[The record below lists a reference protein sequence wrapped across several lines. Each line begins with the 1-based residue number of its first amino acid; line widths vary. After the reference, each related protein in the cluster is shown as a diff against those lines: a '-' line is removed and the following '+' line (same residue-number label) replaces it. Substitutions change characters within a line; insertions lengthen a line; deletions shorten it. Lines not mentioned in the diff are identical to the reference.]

1 MCHYC
6 GAELSN
12 ASEDKRKP
20 ENGNVLISCTGDTI
34 RPCKLFWERQG
45 REFVKRDGNTLYST
59 PLISPAS
66 LLSSGDRSYSS
77 CSDFS
82 VDMDSYDRVEGEQ
95 EFGSKISHGELNYLP
110 NGRNLSSEGLGGR
123 VDSSNMITESN
134 LRDEK
139 NSNDMDIVRD
149 GEKTETSNELAAKEI
164 GNSPRTFVKE
174 NGVPQFISG
183 EIDSQI
189 WEPPEPEDPEDDL
202 ENTLAYDDED
212 DECEDGIKWG
222 KPSSLSHTDV
232 DNGLYRFKEE
242 KQRAVKEVI
251 NGKFKTIVSQLLK
264 SVGFAC
270 SVNDNDGWV
279 DIVTSLS
286 LEAALFLKHDPIDGN
301 TMGPDGCMKVKCIAT
316 GSRSQS
322 QLIKGLVFK
331 KHAAHKHMQTK
342 FKNPRMLLIQGALGQ
357 SSSGLSSLSSL
368 DEEKGH
374 MKALSEMID
383 MCHPNVILVE
393 KSVSR
398 DVQECILS
406 KGITLVF
413 DMKLHRLKRVACCT
427 GSPIIPSNHLINQ
440 NLKQNDSYKLCDS
453 FHIEKFVEEH
463 ASSGEGGKRPSK
475 TLMFL
480 EGCPKRLCCTILL
493 RGSHSEE
500 LKKIKCVVQYA
511 VVMAH
516 HLILETSFLIDQKG
530 MFSTIPLSG
539 IADVLPTDQ
548 ESHTLDIS
556 NTSVPCLDDST
567 AEIDSNEVDIPI
579 SNGYHEEGYHVNDD
593 QILKSELDYSSA
605 LSLEPYN
612 PAIFSGLSSISA
624 SLKKVIGN
632 NFPLA
637 STAPYRSLSTY
648 FGLNEEEPK
657 LTAAVPTMKSLE
669 VSEQFDAESKC
680 GHDEEKSLDDG
691 QPQSFPASSEAP
703 LELNTSG
710 DNDEEKMQNKENI
723 NSMLDSQSILVL
735 MSSRN
740 VLKGIMCKQSHF
752 SHIMFYRNFDV
763 PLGKFLRDNL
773 LNQRRQCTICGEL
786 PEAHFYYYAHH
797 NKQLTI
803 QVKRLPKHLP
813 GEAEGKLWMWSRCF
827 KCQTG
832 NGMSKST
839 KRVLISASARGLS
852 FGKFLELSFSEHYS
866 SYGLSSCGHSLHKD
880 FLYFFG
886 LGPMVAMFSYSTVTT
901 YTVSVPPQRLEFSR
915 SIIPDWLK
923 EEFKNVYTKGNLMFG
938 EVASFLDQIRS
949 QFVGST
955 LNLNGSLKAFSDVE
969 EMLKLE
975 ASEFELSIQN
985 AVANNGNENLGSHK
999 LLNLNRVRWDLL
1011 LTSFIWDRRM
1021 HSLLLPVTTVVVTG
1035 ANNKAMPE
1043 QLKLHTDRAEGEDSG
1058 GENQHFL
1065 SENTGYLKAYS
1076 DSFVERNEFSGDEL
1090 SSDIPVKKSE
1100 ECDSL
1105 HGSST
1110 EVENIEKPTVDAVS
1124 PMESSKLESI
1134 VAPNISVCPNFGD
1147 ENYQAEDAP
1156 ISGHLQVDRTIPI
1169 SKDLDYND
1177 SIVDASSRGCGFPCS
1192 LLSSLENINGW
1203 FWMPSSEI
1211 RQIYMKDLLRGNVP
1225 KFESISSC
1233 TPSQIP
1239 TGYQLIRDE
1248 ASRLHIPLGTNDY
1261 IVSDYEGELSSIIAC
1276 ALALLKDMPSVTEV
1290 PNEEGRRDKLIES
1303 LRSLSRAPTI
1313 TSLQWS
1319 SNGSSDSD
1327 SASSLSVSSEES
1339 RFSSFDGLNLLD
1351 SLVPPDAHNIEVS
1364 LGVTNSLGKGKYSVF
1379 CLYANQFR
1387 DLRERCCPSV
1397 LDYIAS
1403 LSRCKNWDAKGGKS
1417 KSFFAKT
1424 LDDRFIIKEIK
1435 KTEYESFEKFGL
1447 DFFKYMNQSL
1457 DSGSQTCLAKV
1468 LGIYQVI
1475 VRQPKTGKELSR
1487 HDLMVIENLAF
1498 GRNLTRL
1505 YDLKGALHAR
1515 FSSAA
1520 EGSRDVLLDQNF
1532 VNDMNSSPLYVSNQA
1547 KRILQRAVWN
1557 DTTFL
1562 NSINVMDYSLLV
1574 GVDTQRQELVCGII
1588 DYLRQY
1594 TWDKQLETWVKSS
1607 LVVPKNLLP
1616 TVISPKEYKKRFRKF
1631 MSTYF
1636 LSVPDHWCSQGSSDP
1651 CQLCGT

>member
-12 ASEDKRKP
+12 SSEDKRKP
-20 ENGNVLISCTGDTI
+20 ENGNVLISCTGDPI

-45 REFVKRDGNTLYST
+45 REFVKRDGSTPYST

-66 LLSSGDRSYSS
+66 SLSSSVRSYSS

-82 VDMDSYDRVEGEQ
+82 VDMNSYDRVEGEQ
-95 EFGSKISHGELNYLP
+95 EFGSKICHEELNHLP
-110 NGRNLSSEGLGGR
+110 NGRNLSSEEGPGER
-123 VDSSNMITESN
+123 VDSLNIITESN

-139 NSNDMDIVRD
+139 NSNDMDIDRD

-164 GNSPRTFVKE
+164 GNSPRSFVKE
-174 NGVPQFISG
+174 SGVPQLING

-189 WEPPEPEDPEDDL
+189 WKPPEPEDPEDDL
-202 ENTLAYDDED
+202 ESTLAYDDDDED
-212 DECEDGIKWG
+212 DECGDGIKWG
-222 KPSSLSHTDV
+222 KPRSLSHTDV
-232 DNGLYRFKEE
+232 GNGLYRFKEE
-242 KQRAVKEVI
+242 KQRAEVI
-251 NGKFKTIVSQLLK
+251 NGKFKGIVSQLLK
-264 SVGFAC
+264 SVGVAC

-279 DIVTSLS
+279 DVITSLS
-286 LEAALFLKHDPIDGN
+286 LEAALFLKHDPIEGN
-301 TMGPDGCMKVKCIAT
+301 AMGPDGCVKVKCIAT

-368 DEEKGH
+368 DEEKDH

-413 DMKLHRLKRVACCT
+413 DMKLHCLKRVACCT
-427 GSPIIPSNHLINQ
+427 GSPIIPSDHLINQ
-440 NLKQNDSYKLCDS
+440 NQKQNDSYKQCDS

-493 RGSHSEE
+493 KGSHSEE
-500 LKKIKCVVQYA
+500 LKRIKCVVQYA

-516 HLILETSFLIDQKG
+516 HLILETSFLIDQKA
-530 MFSTIPLSG
+530 MFSTIPLTG
-539 IADVLPTDQ
+539 KADVLPTDQ
-548 ESHTLDIS
+548 ESHTVEIC

-567 AEIDSNEVDIPI
+567 SEIGSNEIDIPI

-593 QILKSELDYSSA
+593 QIVKSGLDNSSA

-632 NFPLA
+632 NFPLK
-637 STAPYRSLSTY
+637 STAPYLSLSSY
-648 FGLNEEEPK
+648 FGLNEEEP
-657 LTAAVPTMKSLE
+657 TEAVPTVKSK
-669 VSEQFDAESKC
+669 VSEQFDVESKC

-691 QPQSFPASSEAP
+691 QPQSFLASSEAP

-710 DNDEEKMQNKENI
+710 DNDEEKMQNKNI
-723 NSMLDSQSILVL
+723 NTMLDSQSILVL

-740 VLKGIMCKQSHF
+740 VLKGTMCEQSHF

-803 QVKRLPKHLP
+803 QVNRLPKNLP
-813 GEAEGKLWMWSRCF
+813 GEAEGKLWMWSRCV

-839 KRVLISASARGLS
+839 KRILISASAGGLS

-866 SYGLSSCGHSLHKD
+866 SYRLSSCGHSLHKD

-901 YTVSVPPQRLEFSR
+901 YTVSMPPQRLELSR
-915 SIIPDWLK
+915 SIRPDWLK
-923 EEFKNVYTKGNLMFG
+923 EEVENVYTKGKLMFG
-938 EVASFLDQIRS
+938 EVASFLDHIRS
-949 QFVGST
+949 QFVDST
-955 LNLNGSLKAFSDVE
+955 LNLNGCLKAFSDVE

-985 AVANNGNENLGSHK
+985 SVANNENGNLGSQK
-999 LLNLNRVRWDLL
+999 FLNLNRVRWDLL
-1011 LTSFIWDRRM
+1011 LASFIWDRRL
-1021 HSLLLPVTTVVVTG
+1021 HSLLLPDRTVVATG
-1035 ANNKAMPE
+1035 ANNKAEPEPE
-1043 QLKLHTDRAEGEDSG
+1043 QPKLHTDSADKEDNG
-1058 GENQHFL
+1058 GENQHL
-1065 SENTGYLKAYS
+1065 LPENTGYPKACS
-1076 DSFVERNEFSGDEL
+1076 DSFVERNEFSVDEF
-1090 SSDIPVKKSE
+1090 SSNIPVKKSE
-1100 ECDSL
+1100 GCDST
-1105 HGSST
+1105 HDSST
-1110 EVENIEKPTVDAVS
+1110 EVENIEKPTVDAVF
-1124 PMESSKLESI
+1124 PMESSKLVSI
-1134 VAPNISVCPNFGD
+1134 VAPNISVSPNFGD
-1147 ENYQAEDAP
+1147 ENYQAEDAAIP
-1156 ISGHLQVDRTIPI
+1156 GHLQADRTIPI

-1177 SIVDASSRGCGFPCS
+1177 SIVDASRGCGSPCS

-1225 KFESISSC
+1225 KFESISSY

-1248 ASRLHIPLGTNDY
+1248 ASRLHIPLGANDY

-1276 ALALLKDMPSVTEV
+1276 ALALLKDMPAVTEV
-1290 PNEEGRRDKLIES
+1290 PNEEGRREKLIES

-1319 SNGSSDSD
+1319 STGSSDSD
-1327 SASSLSVSSEES
+1327 SASSLSISSEES
-1339 RFSSFDGLNLLD
+1339 RFSSFNGLNLLD

-1364 LGVTNSLGKGKYSVF
+1364 LGVSKSLGKGKFSVF

-1387 DLRERCCPSV
+1387 DLRERCCPSEV
-1397 LDYIAS
+1397 DYIAS
-1403 LSRCKNWDAKGGKS
+1403 LSHCKNWDAKGGKS

-1447 DFFKYMNQSL
+1447 HYFKYMNQSF

-1475 VRQPKTGKELSR
+1475 VRQPKTGKEMSR
-1487 HDLMVIENLAF
+1487 HDLMVMENLAF

-1520 EGSRDVLLDQNF
+1520 EGSGDVLLDQNF

-1594 TWDKQLETWVKSS
+1594 TWDKQLETWAKSS

>member
-1 MCHYC
+1 MQP
-6 GAELSN
+6 EL
-12 ASEDKRKP
+12 R
-20 ENGNVLISCTGDTI
+20 
-34 RPCKLFWERQG
+34 RPVER
-45 REFVKRDGNTLYST
+45 F
-59 PLISPAS
+59 
-66 LLSSGDRSYSS
+66 
-77 CSDFS
+77 
-82 VDMDSYDRVEGEQ
+82 
-95 EFGSKISHGELNYLP
+95 
-110 NGRNLSSEGLGGR
+110 
-123 VDSSNMITESN
+123 DSSIMITESN
-134 LRDEK
+134 SRDEI
-139 NSNDMDIVRD
+139 NSNGMDIVRD
-149 GEKTETSNELAAKEI
+149 GEKTKTSNEQAAKENVI
-164 GNSPRTFVKE
+164 ENSPFVKE
-174 NGVPQFISG
+174 SGVPQCING
-183 EIDSQI
+183 EIYSKI
-189 WEPPEPEDPEDDL
+189 WEPPEPEDPDDDL
-202 ENTLAYDDED
+202 ENTLAYDDDDED
-212 DECEDGIKWG
+212 DECGDGIKWG
-222 KPSSLSHTDV
+222 KPSSLSHTDLGA
-232 DNGLYRFKEE
+232 GLYRFKEE
-242 KQRAVKEVI
+242 KQRAMREVI
-251 NGKFKTIVSQLLK
+251 NGKFKAIVSQLLK
-264 SVGFAC
+264 SVDVAC
-270 SVNDNDGWV
+270 SVKDNDGWV
-279 DIVTSLS
+279 DVVTSLS
-286 LEAALFLKHDPIDGN
+286 LEAALYLKHDSIDGN
-301 TMGPDGCMKVKCIAT
+301 AIGPDGCVKVKCIAT

-331 KHAAHKHMQTK
+331 KHTAHKHMQTK
-342 FKNPRMLLIQGALGQ
+342 FKNPSLLLIQGALGQ

-368 DEEKGH
+368 DEEKSH

-383 MCHPNVILVE
+383 MCHPSVILVE

-398 DVQECILS
+398 DVQECVLS

-427 GSPIIPSNHLINQ
+427 GSPIILSDHLINLNQ
-440 NLKQNDSYKLCDS
+440 KQNESYKQCDS

-463 ASSGEGGKRPSK
+463 ACSGEGGKRPSK

-480 EGCPKRLCCTILL
+480 EGCPKRVCCTILL
-493 RGSHSEE
+493 KGSHSEE

-516 HLILETSFLIDQKG
+516 HLILETSFLIDQKA
-530 MFSTIPLSG
+530 MFSTIPSTG
-539 IADVLPTDQ
+539 IADVLPTNQ
-548 ESHTLDIS
+548 ESHTLEIC
-556 NTSVPCLDDST
+556 NTSATCLDDST
-567 AEIDSNEVDIPI
+567 AENGSNEIDIPI
-579 SNGYHEEGYHVNDD
+579 SNGFHEEGYHVNDD
-593 QILKSELDYSSA
+593 QIVKSGLHDSSA

-632 NFPLA
+632 NFSLT
-637 STAPYRSLSTY
+637 STDPYRSLSTY
-648 FGLNEEEPK
+648 FGLNEGETK
-657 LTAAVPTMKSLE
+657 LTEAVPTLKSLE
-669 VSEQFDAESKC
+669 VSEQYDLESKC

-691 QPQSFPASSEAP
+691 QPQSFPASSETLLDLDA
-703 LELNTSG
+703 NG
-710 DNDEEKMQNKENI
+710 DNNEDKMKNKENI
-723 NSMLDSQSILVL
+723 NTMLDSQSILVL

-740 VLKGIMCKQSHF
+740 VLKGTMCEQSRF
-752 SHIMFYRNFDV
+752 SHIVFYRNFDV

-813 GEAEGKLWMWSRCF
+813 GEPGGKLWMWSRCG
-827 KCQTG
+827 KCQNG

-839 KRVLISASARGLS
+839 KRVLISTTARGLS

-886 LGPMVAMFSYSTVTT
+886 LGPMVAMFSYSTVTA
-901 YTVSVPPQRLEFSR
+901 YTVSMPPQGLEFSR
-915 SIIPDWLK
+915 SIRPYWLK
-923 EEFKNVYTKGNLMFG
+923 EEFENVYTKRRIIFG
-938 EVASFLDQIRS
+938 EVATFLDHIRI
-949 QFVGST
+949 QFEGSI
-955 LNLNGSLKAFSDVE
+955 LNLKGSLKVFSDVE

-975 ASEFELSIQN
+975 ASEFELSVQN
-985 AVANNGNENLGSHK
+985 AVANNGSVNLGSHK
-999 LLNLNRVRWDLL
+999 LLSLNRVRWDLL
-1011 LTSFIWDRRM
+1011 LESLIWDRRL
-1021 HSLLLPVTTVVVTG
+1021 HSLLLPDPTVVIIG
-1035 ANNKAMPE
+1035 ANNKAVSEPV
-1043 QLKLHTDRAEGEDSG
+1043 KLHTSTADGGDSD
-1058 GENQHFL
+1058 GENKPVNDDKA
-1065 SENTGYLKAYS
+1065 SENPGNLKAYS
-1076 DSFVERNEFSGDEL
+1076 DSFIEINEFSGDEL
-1090 SSDIPVKKSE
+1090 SSNIPVKKSE
-1100 ECDSL
+1100 GCDCV
-1105 HGSST
+1105 HGRFT
-1110 EVENIEKPTVDAVS
+1110 EVENIEKPTAGCVC
-1124 PMESSKLESI
+1124 PTESSKPGSI

-1147 ENYQAEDAP
+1147 ENHQAEDAP
-1156 ISGHLQVDRTIPI
+1156 MSGHLQVDRTIPI
-1169 SKDLDYND
+1169 STDLDYND
-1177 SIVDASSRGCGFPCS
+1177 SIVDSSRSGGSSCS

-1225 KFESISSC
+1225 RSESIRSY
-1233 TPSQIP
+1233 TPSVIP
-1239 TGYQLIRDE
+1239 TGHQLIRDE

-1276 ALALLKDMPSVTEV
+1276 ALTLLKDMPTVTELS
-1290 PNEEGRRDKLIES
+1290 NEDGRRDKLIES

-1313 TSLQWS
+1313 TSLHWS
-1319 SNGSSDSD
+1319 STGSCDSD
-1327 SASSLSVSSEES
+1327 SASRLSISSEES

-1364 LGVTNSLGKGKYSVF
+1364 LGVSGSLGKGKYLVF

-1387 DLRERCCPSV
+1387 DLRERCCPSE

-1403 LSRCKNWDAKGGKS
+1403 LSRCKNWEAKGGKS
-1417 KSFFAKT
+1417 KSIFAKT
-1424 LDDRFIIKEIK
+1424 LDERFIIKEIK
-1435 KTEYESFEKFGL
+1435 KTEYESFEKFAVHY
-1447 DFFKYMNQSL
+1447 FKYMNQSF

-1487 HDLMVIENLAF
+1487 HDLMVMENLAF

-1520 EGSRDVLLDQNF
+1520 EGSGDVLLDQNF

-1547 KRILQRAVWN
+1547 KRLLLRAVWN

-1562 NSINVMDYSLLV
+1562 DSINVMDYSLLV
-1574 GVDTQRQELVCGII
+1574 GVDTQGQELVCGII

-1616 TVISPKEYKKRFRKF
+1616 TVISPREYKKRFRKF

-1636 LSVPDHWCSQGSSDP
+1636 LSVPDHWCSVGSSDP
-1651 CQLCGT
+1651 CQLCDTRDDAFS